1 MTELFIDGSPVM
13 LPKGMDLK
21 VKQQNPLITKNGT
34 FTLDLALSLKERNNS
49 ILYKHLERLQSAA
62 AIQSRNAVL
71 MSNGRIILNGTEAII
86 SNTNEEV
93 KVQLLSGNSELNY
106 FINSDVYISDLD
118 LGAEPELSTDY
129 IQSQY
134 FEKYPKSNFIGVV
147 VKVDTKFYNAAG
159 ENPCFQ
165 PYLLAM
171 LEKTI
176 KALGYIITENE
187 LIYDDLANGLYIVN
201 NIQSTDYNKFLPGWK
216 AIDFMTEC
224 ETFLNIAFDISE
236 SEKTVRILRRS
247 ADSRFGTYTID
258 NVIDNYERT
267 FDSSGKNAE
276 ISYRNVMYDFPSSAW
291 YKYQDIENEVME
303 KAEIKTLATYNDLCT
318 LLDIKIADFHPWIPI
333 KVAEKYYKTLIVFYV
348 TASDTFYMLE
358 EFHYVVTGPG
368 DTGEATWHY
377 LRPINRFKKHV
388 TNQDEDFVTLKFV
401 PAQML
406 YLSAGSM
413 WLWAVTTVPYQS
425 DKVDD
430 TNTEEK
436 DFNKYIQNGVKDF
449 NGTQKKICLGI
460 SKIYQ
465 EGEPLLEDRGSAI
478 DYVEDSAFCG
488 EKMDFKHRTLRI
500 DGQYGLYNRFYN
512 VNQRYDTGKEY
523 TIKFVMQTMPD
534 VRAEF
539 IFNNKMFVCKELEYR
554 IMNEGIHSEVAGTF
568 YEVK

>member
-303 KAEIKTLATYNDLCT
+303 KAEIKTLATYKDLCT

-388 TNQDEDFVTLKFV
+388 TNPDEDFVTLKFV

-554 IMNEGIHSEVAGTF
+554 IMNEGIHPEVTGTF
-568 YEVK
+568 YAVK

>member
-303 KAEIKTLATYNDLCT
+303 KAEIKTLATYKDLCT

-388 TNQDEDFVTLKFV
+388 TNPDEDFVTLKFV

-460 SKIYQ
+460 SKIHQ

-554 IMNEGIHSEVAGTF
+554 IMNEGIHPEVTGTF
-568 YEVK
+568 YAVK

>member
-247 ADSRFGTYTID
+247 ADSRFGAYTID

-303 KAEIKTLATYNDLCT
+303 KAEIKTLATYKDLCT

-388 TNQDEDFVTLKFV
+388 TNPDEDFVTLKFV

-554 IMNEGIHSEVAGTF
+554 IMNEGIHPEVTGTF
-568 YEVK
+568 YAVK

>member
-388 TNQDEDFVTLKFV
+388 TNPDEDFVTLKFV

-460 SKIYQ
+460 SKIHQ

-554 IMNEGIHSEVAGTF
+554 IMNEGIHPEVTGTF
-568 YEVK
+568 YAVK